1 MDVEKSKEILNQ
13 LGEIEVDSLERRGKD
28 FPFSDVQKHIVT
40 IFESIEIL
48 KDNPEIFEQLPFY
61 PDNHIENFFH
71 TFQNNI
77 RNIQG
82 FNPAEVDNPSSVRDT
97 FAGNIR
103 SSYAEFYSLLFP
115 CLRIAVLERKVS
127 PEKMKK
133 LEQESQKV
141 IREVQGQKEEINRQ
155 KEEVSQT
162 LMAAKEAAA
171 DTGVS
176 KFAEVFGNQA
186 QENKRAAHIWLFASI
201 VAVGTIVS
209 IIWWI
214 FDGLIDERQSEIVS
228 DVSWQ
233 IFLSKILFLS
243 FASVVF
249 YQVVKNYNANM
260 HLYTLNKHRENS
272 LTTFR
277 AFVESSKDY
286 QVRDAILMQATRTIF
301 EAGQTGYV
309 SSPDVAMPN
318 IETIKLNKEV

>member
-1 MDVEKSKEILNQ
+1 MNVEKIKEILNQ
-13 LGEIEVDSLERRGKD
+13 LGEIEVDSLERKGTD

-40 IFESIEIL
+40 ILESIKIL

-61 PDNHIENFFH
+61 PDNHIENFFDA
-71 TFQNNI
+71 FQNNV
-77 RNIQG
+77 RNIQK
-82 FNPAEVDNPSSVRDT
+82 FNPAKVGNPGRTRDI

-115 CLRIAVLERKVS
+115 CLKFAALEREVS
-127 PEKMKK
+127 PEKMKE
-133 LEQESQKV
+133 LEQQGQKV
-141 IREVQGQKEEINRQ
+141 IDEVRRQ
-155 KEEVSQT
+155 KEEVNET
-162 LMAAKEAAA
+162 LNIVQEAAA
-171 DTGVS
+171 VAGVS
-176 KFAEVFGNQA
+176 RFAGVFGDQA
-186 QENKRAAHIWLFASI
+186 QKNRRTARTWLIVSI
-201 VAVGTIVS
+201 VSVGIIGF

-214 FDGLIDERQSEIVS
+214 FDGLVDERQSEIAS
-228 DVSWQ
+228 EISWQ

-272 LTTFR
+272 LATFQ

-286 QVRDAILMQATRTIF
+286 QVRETILVQTTRAIF

-309 SSPDVAMPN
+309 SSPDGAMPS
-318 IETIKLNKEV
+318 IETIKLNRD